1 MANFLLGLSGFWNKL
16 DGAKTY
22 IGGGVL
28 LLSSSAGLLS
38 EVLKL
43 IADKDP
49 IEVWGF
55 IKALPQDQF
64 VLSFAAGLVA
74 VGLRHAIAK
83 SDAPSAPAAPANPA

>member
-1 MANFLLGLSGFWNKL
+1 MNFLLGLSNLWSKL

-28 LLSSSAGLLS
+28 LLTSSAGLLS

-43 IADKDP
+43 ISDKDP
-49 IEVWGF
+49 LEVWSFCKG
-55 IKALPQDQF
+55 LPQDQF
-64 VLSFAAGLVA
+64 ILSFAAGLVA

-83 SDAPSAPAAPANPA
+83 ADAPATPAPEAPKPA